1 MLGETKLLSKRFSS
15 VLPIKRQPPED
26 STGYMPVCLSAIPTD
41 PAGPSSWGVQL
52 KIAQDSSN
60 APKLST

>member
-41 PAGPSSWGVQL
+41 PAGTTCLGESRRGQISFSLRP
-52 KIAQDSSN
+52 
-60 APKLST
+60 PK